1 MPARSVARAR
11 RRVTRFGEIASGS
24 SLRGIGDARR
34 RTMMDAHRTHISA
47 ARPRQESRR
56 NPIVVVN
63 AAVLKRFETYE
74 SLSIP
79 LGNSYPS
86 SAATLARAQ
95 GSKGGGSKMNLSE
108 SLELARANWRK
119 QEGQTM
125 AEYGV
130 ILAVITG
137 GIVLALTALSTGV
150 QTAIGNVVKSLTG

>member
-1 MPARSVARAR
+1 
-11 RRVTRFGEIASGS
+11 
-24 SLRGIGDARR
+24 
-34 RTMMDAHRTHISA
+34 
-47 ARPRQESRR
+47 
-56 NPIVVVN
+56 
-63 AAVLKRFETYE
+63 
-74 SLSIP
+74 
-79 LGNSYPS
+79 
-86 SAATLARAQ
+86 
-95 GSKGGGSKMNLSE
+95 MNLSE